1 MEATRPAECPLG
13 EHHMGL
19 LDAIV
24 SRHFRDDQAGRIV
37 ALPVDRRIRGYL
49 VKSESE
55 ELKIRAFLKMFYCAE
70 WSLQLVSLLV
80 TIGWITQLTYASGN
94 SIAYHVKSGTT
105 FVGTY
110 ALIVVLPYFLLWKTY
125 KKALL
130 SFVSAQD
137 EVAASDKQPRR
148 TQAIL
153 AVGIIVA
160 VAIAIL
166 VGVFLLIRAK

>member
-1 MEATRPAECPLG
+1 MKAIGPFAECTQG

-19 LDAIV
+19 LDALV
-24 SRHFRDDQAGRIV
+24 SRHFRDDQAGRV
-37 ALPVDRRIRGYL
+37 VVLPVDRRIRGYL
-49 VKSESE
+49 VKSESD

-80 TIGWITQLTYASGN
+80 TIGWITELTYPSGN
-94 SIAYHVKSGTT
+94 SIAYHVKSGAT
-105 FVGTY
+105 FVGAY
-110 ALIVVLPYFLLWKTY
+110 SLIVALPYFLLWKTY

-137 EVAASDKQPRR
+137 EVAASGKQPRQP
-148 TQAIL
+148 QALL

-160 VAIAIL
+160 IAIS
-166 VGVFLLIRAK
+166 VGVFLVIRAK